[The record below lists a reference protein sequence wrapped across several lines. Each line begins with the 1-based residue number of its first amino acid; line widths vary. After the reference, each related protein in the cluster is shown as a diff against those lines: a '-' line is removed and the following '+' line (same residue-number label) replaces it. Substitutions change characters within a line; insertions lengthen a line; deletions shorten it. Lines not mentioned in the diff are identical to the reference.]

1 MTNNGYKMIKKC
13 SKGQK
18 AWKKIKKFNE
28 KVTHSITLTWINE
41 FLIALFEWLSFALQN
56 IVLTQIIF

>member
-18 AWKKIKKFNE
+18 AWKKIKKIQWESDTFYN
-28 KVTHSITLTWINE
+28 LDLN
-41 FLIALFEWLSFALQN
+41 
-56 IVLTQIIF
+56 